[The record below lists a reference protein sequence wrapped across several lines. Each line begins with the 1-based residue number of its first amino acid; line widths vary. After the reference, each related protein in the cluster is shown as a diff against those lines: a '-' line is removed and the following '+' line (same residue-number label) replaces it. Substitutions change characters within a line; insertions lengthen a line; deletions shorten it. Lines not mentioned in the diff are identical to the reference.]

1 MADRFKKVYGQG
13 SVTTTEIWV
22 DTETGVNYIY
32 HTAGGSGGLTVLL
45 DHDGKPVI
53 THEFD
58 SVGLKIE
65 K

>member
-1 MADRFKKVYGQG
+1 MADRFKKVYSQG

-22 DTETGVNYIY
+22 DTETGVNYVY
-32 HTAGGSGGLTVLL
+32 HTAGSSGGLTVLL
-45 DHDGKPVI
+45 DRDGKPVI
-53 THEFD
+53 TNEFD

>member
-13 SVTTTEIWV
+13 SVNVNEIWV

-32 HTAGGSGGLTVLL
+32 HSAGSSGGMTVLL
-45 DHDGKPVI
+45 DSDGKPVI
-53 THEFD
+53 TRDEI
-58 SVGLKIE
+58 VGFKVE